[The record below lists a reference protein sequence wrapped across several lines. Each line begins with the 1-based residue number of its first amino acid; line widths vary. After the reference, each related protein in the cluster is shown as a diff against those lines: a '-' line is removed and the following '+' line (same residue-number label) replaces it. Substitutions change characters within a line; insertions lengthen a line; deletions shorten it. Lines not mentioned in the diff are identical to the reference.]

1 LPPAARVYYPFHPF
15 TNQTF
20 KILQRASGKAGQV
33 TVELSAGKTLTL
45 PLWMLQPE
53 AAVLQIGTTID
64 IPHSVLLEIVDLLSA
79 NCSAFKP
86 LSDALEH
93 TDGSTPL

>member
-1 LPPAARVYYPFHPF
+1 LPPTARIYYPFHPF
-15 TNQTF
+15 INQTF
-20 KILQRASGKAGQV
+20 KILQRASGKSGQV

-53 AAVLQIGTTID
+53 AALLQVGTTID
-64 IPHSVLLEIVDLLSA
+64 IPCSILLEIVDLLSA
-79 NCSAFKP
+79 NCSAFQP

>member
-1 LPPAARVYYPFHPF
+1 M
-15 TNQTF
+15 
-20 KILQRASGKAGQV
+20 
-33 TVELSAGKTLTL
+33 ELSAGKTLTL

-53 AAVLQIGTTID
+53 AAVLQISTTVD

>member
-1 LPPAARVYYPFHPF
+1 
-15 TNQTF
+15 
-20 KILQRASGKAGQV
+20 
-33 TVELSAGKTLTL
+33 
-45 PLWMLQPE
+45 MLQPE
-53 AAVLQIGTTID
+53 AAVLQISTTVD